1 MFNVT
6 TRALVSFTL
15 GEEIGGEGKNS
26 RTFKAHDPQLAA
38 DIVIKQIDKSSIADA
53 AEYFS
58 ESRALYASAHPNV
71 VQVHYACEDNGCIYL
86 AMPLY
91 KRGSVRSLLAT
102 RHLSAREI
110 VSIGCQVLTGLHN
123 VHAKGLVHF
132 DIKAD
137 NILLSDRGEALIS
150 DFGLAKPLNNGQAMP
165 DGIYDPNFPPEA
177 LETTHFDA
185 TFDIFQTGLTLYC
198 MAVGL
203 EAYKAQYMAY
213 FENGSFDAAKYSTD
227 IASGTYPD
235 RDAFPPHIPARLK
248 KIVKSCLE
256 VSPSDRP
263 ASALEV
269 MNSLAKVDGAE
280 LDWTF
285 AREDG
290 NLVWRKERF
299 GESAYVFTIG
309 SNGDSTLLKRAPGG
323 TARRVNAGCIAGI
336 KPRQIAKVL
345 GSYD

>member
-6 TRALVSFTL
+6 TRALVSFNL
-15 GEEIGGEGKNS
+15 GDEIGGEGKNS
-26 RTFKAHDPQLAA
+26 RTYKAHDPQLSA
-38 DIVIKQIDKSSIADA
+38 DIVIKQISKSSIQNP

-58 ESRALYASAHPNV
+58 ESRALYASSHPNV
-71 VQVHYACEDNGCIYL
+71 VQVHYACEDAGFIYL
-86 AMPLY
+86 AMPFY
-91 KRGSVRSLLAT
+91 KKGSVRSLLVKQ
-102 RHLSAREI
+102 HLTAREI

-150 DFGLAKPLNNGQAMP
+150 DFGLAKPLSNGQAIP
-165 DGIYDPNFPPEA
+165 EGIYDPNFPPEA
-177 LETTHFDA
+177 LQTTHFDA

-198 MAVGL
+198 MSVGL

-213 FENGSFDAAKYSTD
+213 FQGGSFDAVKYAKD
-227 IASGTYPD
+227 IADGTYPD
-235 RDAFPPHIPARLK
+235 RDAFPPHIPIRLK
-248 KIVKSCLE
+248 KIIKSCLE

-263 ASALEV
+263 SSALEV
-269 MNSLAKVDGAE
+269 MNALAKVDGAE
-280 LDWTF
+280 LDWRF
-285 AREDG
+285 SQEGGDRI
-290 NLVWRKERF
+290 WRKDGA
-299 GESAYVFTIG
+299 GENSYVFTIG
-309 SNGDSTLLKRAPGG
+309 SDGASTLTKCAAGKI
-323 TARRVNAGCIAGI
+323 ARRVSDGCCADI